1 MRMLKKATSRQDL
14 GWWKHHLWDRLRGWC
29 GVGCGGGWA
38 QVFSHPVLF
47 SPQAK
52 LKHKMTVMYG
62 QINGA
67 VKALED
73 VRARQKD
80 VRVSDKALHHQPWPW
95 ASLRLQAGQ
104 AQL

>member
-1 MRMLKKATSRQDL
+1 M
-14 GWWKHHLWDRLRGWC
+14 GWRKHHRWDRLRGWF
-29 GVGCGGGWA
+29 GVGCWA
-38 QVFSHPVLF
+38 QVLSHPVLF

-52 LKHKMTVMYG
+52 LKYKLTVMYG

-67 VKALED
+67 VRALED

-80 VRVSDKALHHQPWPW
+80 VRVSDRALHQQPWPW